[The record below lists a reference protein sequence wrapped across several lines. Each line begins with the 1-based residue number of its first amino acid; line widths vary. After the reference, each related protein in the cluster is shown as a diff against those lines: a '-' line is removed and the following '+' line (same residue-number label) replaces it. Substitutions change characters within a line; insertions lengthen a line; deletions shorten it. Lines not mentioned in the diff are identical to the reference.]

1 MSTSIVILS
10 PLPEARTSKAVTN
23 CLARL
28 KALGAH
34 GPELQVFAEHP
45 DPEGLEALIAGDDED
60 LRGRLDATTSLI
72 TVHNEVKLSED
83 PNFVECLR
91 FLFRRSGESLV
102 QFPDG
107 VAEVEIAIALLANL
121 DGVDGFDEREEARM
135 VHARLLETK
144 YRLLSKRWTTGDASW
159 APRAMANHEV
169 EQFEKSGRLKL
180 PPEFRGYL
188 AIVGIGPGPTTTGLV
203 ALDEMPKAK
212 TYAKTAK
219 RAKLG
224 KTVHLGNV
232 DSETH
237 HILVCDGDFSGT
249 IWSVT
254 SEELSD
260 GPIAADFLSYVED
273 WIGTGEPEP
282 LLCPG
287 CDVELGVQDLEK
299 EYCQGCG
306 ARREAAAERSEASVA
321 FENLAQGLL
330 MGLLDAELLE
340 IDDPSLVLPLITA
353 LSEYMSEKGHK
364 WKSPDRAAASI
375 AGWLM
380 HRDEVAEL
388 HGSNSDVARVFVAVG
403 KS

>member
-10 PLPEARTSKAVTN
+10 PLPEARTSKAVAT

-28 KALGAH
+28 KTLGLA
-34 GPELQVFAEHP
+34 GPELQVLAEHP
-45 DPEGLEALIAGDDED
+45 DPEGLEALVEGDDED
-60 LRGRLDATTSLI
+60 LRDRLDAVASLI

-83 PNFVECLR
+83 PGFVECLR

-121 DGVDGFDEREEARM
+121 DGVDAFDEREEARM

-144 YRLLSKRWTTGDASW
+144 YRLLSNRWTTSDASW

-203 ALDEMPKAK
+203 PLDEMPKPK

-237 HILVCDGDFSGT
+237 HILVCDGDFAGT
-249 IWSVT
+249 VWSVT
-254 SEELSD
+254 EEAPSD
-260 GPIAADFLSYVED
+260 GPIAPDFLSYIES
-273 WIGTGEPEP
+273 WIGTGTPEA

-287 CDVELGVQDLEK
+287 CDVELQVQDLER

-306 ARREAAAERSEASVA
+306 ARREAVAERSEASVA

-353 LSEYMSEKGHK
+353 LSDYMSEKGHK